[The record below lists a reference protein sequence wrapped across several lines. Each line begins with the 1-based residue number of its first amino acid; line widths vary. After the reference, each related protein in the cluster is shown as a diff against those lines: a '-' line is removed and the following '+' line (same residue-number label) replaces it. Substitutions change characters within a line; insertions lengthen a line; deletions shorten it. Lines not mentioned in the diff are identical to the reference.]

1 MLEEM
6 PVLTKKGQVTVPK
19 ALREKLGIK
28 EGDEVIFELEGDMV
42 KIKKVERR
50 SLLSLG
56 GIARGRAIGAGNE
69 RDYTKKVVS
78 KRVAEEGLKG
88 E

>member
-1 MLEEM
+1 M
-6 PVLTKKGQVTVPK
+6 PVLTKKGQVTLPK
-19 ALREKLGIK
+19 ILREKLGIK
-28 EGDEVIFELEGDMV
+28 EGDEIIFELEGKRV
-42 KIKKVERR
+42 RVKKVEKR

-56 GIARGRAIGAGNE
+56 GIAKGKAIGRGDE

-78 KRVAEEGLKG
+78 KRIAEEGLKS